1 MSPPVEDLSDDEST
15 GGSIPY
21 NNVEHD
27 KEIAGD
33 AKEEEED
40 DEENEEEGV
49 YTVEK
54 IMGHEFTKDGKLM
67 LQVKWHGYDDPA
79 DQTLEPEE
87 NLLEGAKEILE
98 EYFRAQGGRPEKPV
112 AVRKRKSMGRVKA
125 ESETP
130 AEPKRRIKSRANAE
144 TTGSTETPQAEA
156 GEVPDW
162 VPRSKSWEKEVER
175 VDTIIRDPNTD
186 SLIAFL
192 KWTNGKTAKV
202 SIETCYEKCPRKAS
216 SA

>member
-1 MSPPVEDLSDDEST
+1 MPPPVGDLSDDEST

-27 KEIAGD
+27 KDIAGD
-33 AKEEEED
+33 AKEEKED
-40 DEENEEEGV
+40 DDENEEEGL

-54 IMGHEFTKDGKLM
+54 IMGHKFTKDGKLM

-87 NLLEGAKEILE
+87 NLLEGAKEILD

-112 AVRKRKSMGRVKA
+112 AVRKRKSMGSVKA

-130 AEPKRRIKSRANAE
+130 AEPKRRRKSRANAE
-144 TTGSTETPQAEA
+144 TSTEMPEA
-156 GEVPDW
+156 SDVPDW
-162 VPRSKSWEKEVER
+162 VPRSKSWEKDVEK
-175 VDTIIRDPNTD
+175 VDTIIRDPKTN

-202 SIETCYEKCPRKAS
+202 SIETCYEKCPRQAS

>member
-1 MSPPVEDLSDDEST
+1 VSATTDFPSWNAVLICDR
-15 GGSIPY
+15 
-21 NNVEHD
+21 
-27 KEIAGD
+27 
-33 AKEEEED
+33 
-40 DEENEEEGV
+40 

-87 NLLEGAKEILE
+87 NLLEGAKEILD

-112 AVRKRKSMGRVKA
+112 AVRKRKSMGSVKA

-130 AEPKRRIKSRANAE
+130 AEPKRRRKSRANAE
-144 TTGSTETPQAEA
+144 ASTETPEA
-156 GEVPDW
+156 SDVPDW
-162 VPRSKSWEKEVER
+162 VPRSKSWEKDVQK
-175 VDTIIRDPNTD
+175 VDTIIRDPKTN

-202 SIETCYEKCPRKAS
+202 SIETCYEKCPRQMLKFYEQHLCVIS
-216 SA
+216 P